1 MIGNIKDAN
10 FLSLHFLQL
19 AMTAVR
25 LPPKA
30 PQAVTTLAF
39 AAKKK
44 KKKRGHRPLSCCR
57 YYTFNRL
64 PPSLSLGTNG
74 NLSIV
79 VILAGVLLVHQV
91 AAKIGDIEPD
101 GRT

>member
-1 MIGNIKDAN
+1 
-10 FLSLHFLQL
+10 
-19 AMTAVR
+19 MT
-25 LPPKA
+25 
-30 PQAVTTLAF
+30 
-39 AAKKK
+39 
-44 KKKRGHRPLSCCR
+44 
-57 YYTFNRL
+57 
-64 PPSLSLGTNG
+64 PSLSLGTNG